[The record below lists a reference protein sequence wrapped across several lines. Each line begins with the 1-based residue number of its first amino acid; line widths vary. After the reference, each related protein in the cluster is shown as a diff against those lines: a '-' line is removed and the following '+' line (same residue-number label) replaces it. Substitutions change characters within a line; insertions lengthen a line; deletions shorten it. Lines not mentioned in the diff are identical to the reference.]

1 MPGTGGDAPVQR
13 HGKLENDVGAF
24 RALPDQK
31 IGHQIAAEVLQLA
44 VAVLQATEAEVGGV
58 QAVVGNDQVQ
68 SEAPGL
74 DNPVPDAR
82 REHGFRA
89 GGRLAV
95 MVAGLKRDHERAGRR
110 INASGGG
117 VRQTFDLGVALAAG
131 VVPAARH
138 DFAVAHEHRA
148 YRRIGRGGPA
158 APFGQRD
165 RLAHEGFKGMAHARP
180 PASGHA
186 EGAGRRGR
194 SSSVTPASWSIWCA
208 SSSG

>member
-31 IGHQIAAEVLQLA
+31 IGHQIAAEVLTDA
-44 VAVLQATEAEVGGV
+44 DFHPDARFTQAFGSARGLGVGIG
-58 QAVVGNDQVQ
+58 QAD
-68 SEAPGL
+68 
-74 DNPVPDAR
+74 DHVPDAR